1 MEEAYS
7 KCKKWLVIADANID
21 MGVGETKDLTDAVLA
36 YTMTRVNHLKALYNQ
51 KLLWQT

>member
-1 MEEAYS
+1 
-7 KCKKWLVIADANID
+7 

-51 KLLWQT
+51 KIAVANLMQASGLDKNEREVK